1 MMLINRICHDVFLN
15 MEDVK
20 KIMTTMQLRLMLI
33 SQWNYRVIKTNIM
46 IKKNKIKKKCQK
58 DLESQVKLAK
68 VKNYVELI
76 IILVLV

>member
-1 MMLINRICHDVFLN
+1 

>member
-1 MMLINRICHDVFLN
+1 
-15 MEDVK
+15 MEDVR

-33 SQWNYRVIKTNIM
+33 SLWNYRVIKTNIM